1 MRISDWSSDVCSS
14 DLDAIAARR
23 ELSLTRLIYALGI
36 PSVGETTAKDLA
48 KHLGSFARVRTAL
61 PAVLTLVDG
70 IGGTAADEI
79 RWFFDD
85 AHNARAVDAVLTHVT
100 ITDEHAVSAEVAGK
114 CSLGWLLAQQ
124 SVRGLGPVKA
134 EKLKIG
140 RAHV

>member
-14 DLDAIAARR
+14 DL
-23 ELSLTRLIYALGI
+23 
-36 PSVGETTAKDLA
+36 
-48 KHLGSFARVRTAL
+48 
-61 PAVLTLVDG
+61 
-70 IGGTAADEI
+70 ADEI

-134 EKLKIG
+134 EKLTDGIDTVEALLVRIDHELTMT
-140 RAHV
+140 RALDEGPAAAVRAPLADAAARSTAEKRGGDAWG

>member
-14 DLDAIAARR
+14 DL
-23 ELSLTRLIYALGI
+23 
-36 PSVGETTAKDLA
+36 
-48 KHLGSFARVRTAL
+48 
-61 PAVLTLVDG
+61 PANF

-134 EKLKIG
+134 EKLTDGIDTVEALLVRIDHEQIG
-140 RAHV
+140 RAHVCTPVTNAHLVCRLLLE

>member
-14 DLDAIAARR
+14 DL
-23 ELSLTRLIYALGI
+23 
-36 PSVGETTAKDLA
+36 LA

-124 SVRGLGPVKA
+124 SVRGQ
-134 EKLKIG
+134 IG
-140 RAHV
+140 RASGRQGGGQYV